1 MGAMGARVPSLEL
14 DRLVATRDLQLER
27 PSQPEFEG
35 LLRSAEARL
44 PDAENKLNSMDSR
57 FDLAGIWSGAAAH
70 ALALAAL
77 RWHGYRPV
85 KRYIVF
91 PALAHTLDLPRESWR
106 LLAKCHE
113 QRNRTEYEGLAP
125 IEEALLAGLLEVTR
139 ELLVRVRE
147 LPLPAEAKLPGR

>member
-1 MGAMGARVPSLEL
+1 MGARGASVPSLEL

-27 PSQPEFEG
+27 PSRPEFEG

-44 PDAENKLNSMDSR
+44 PDAENELNSMDSR
-57 FDLAGIWSGAAAH
+57 FDLAYNAAH

-147 LPLPAEAKLPGR
+147 LPLPAETKLPGR

>member
-1 MGAMGARVPSLEL
+1 MPSLEL

-27 PSQPEFEG
+27 SSRAEFEG
-35 LLRSAEARL
+35 LLRSAEAWL
-44 PDAENKLNSMDSR
+44 PDAENELNSMDSR
-57 FDLAGIWSGAAAH
+57 FDLAYNTAH

-77 RWHGYRPV
+77 RWHGLRPV

-91 PALAHTLDLPRESWR
+91 PALAHTVDLPRESWR
-106 LLAKCHE
+106 LLAKCHN

-139 ELLVRVRE
+139 ELLVRVRA
-147 LPLPAEAKLPGR
+147 LPLPAGAEVPGP

>member
-1 MGAMGARVPSLEL
+1 MPSLEL
-14 DRLVATRDLQLER
+14 DRLVVTRDLQRES
-27 PSQPEFEG
+27 PSRSEFEG

-44 PDAENKLNSMDSR
+44 RDAENEGNSLDSR
-57 FDLAGIWSGAAAH
+57 FDLGYNAAH

-91 PALAHTLDLPRESWR
+91 PALAHTIDFPRESWR
-106 LLAKCHE
+106 LLAKCHD

-125 IEEALLAGLLEVTR
+125 IATALLAGLLEVTR
-139 ELLVRVRE
+139 ELLVRVSVLAPVSMPE
-147 LPLPAEAKLPGR
+147 S

>member
-1 MGAMGARVPSLEL
+1 MSSLEL
-14 DRLVATRDLQLER
+14 DRLVATRDLQPEP
-27 PSQPEFEG
+27 PSREEFEG

-44 PDAENKLNSMDSR
+44 PDAENGLNSADSR
-57 FDLAGIWSGAAAH
+57 FDLAYNAAH

-91 PALAHTLDLPRESWR
+91 PALAHTLDLPSASWR
-106 LLAKCHE
+106 LLAKCHD

-125 IEEALLAGLLEVTR
+125 IEAALLAGLLQVTR
-139 ELLVRVRE
+139 ELLVRVRA
-147 LPLPAEAKLPGR
+147 LPLPSPPDP

>member
-1 MGAMGARVPSLEL
+1 MPSLEL
-14 DRLVATRDLQLER
+14 DRLVTTRDLQLER
-27 PSQPEFEG
+27 PSRPEFEG

-44 PDAENKLNSMDSR
+44 PDAENKLNSIDSR
-57 FDLAGIWSGAAAH
+57 FDLAYNAAH

-91 PALAHTLDLPRESWR
+91 PALAHTVDLPRASWR

-125 IEEALLAGLLEVTR
+125 IEEALLDGLLEATR
-139 ELLVRVRE
+139 ELLARVRA
-147 LPLPAEAKLPGR
+147 LPLPPGPDAPGP

>member
-27 PSQPEFEG
+27 PSRPEFEG
-35 LLRSAEARL
+35 LPRSAEARL
-44 PDAENKLNSMDSR
+44 PDAESALNSMDSR
-57 FDLAGIWSGAAAH
+57 FDLAYNAAH

-91 PALAHTLDLPRESWR
+91 PALAHTVDLPRASWR

-125 IEEALLAGLLEVTR
+125 IEEALLGGLLEVLR
-139 ELLVRVRE
+139 ELLLRVRA
-147 LPLPAEAKLPGR
+147 LPLPAEAEVPGP